1 MLLSSGNGL
10 THGIEYLEEV
20 LFIYEAEGYH
30 KGWKGDQFAVSK
42 SIEGLPINYSKRE
55 RQQVEMPL
63 LRRNGGI
70 SSNSVKLLLV
80 HVNEMQYTPKSGCQI
95 NHNLYSLHFKG
106 PEKKK
111 LADSWQLV
119 SRLHNLTP
127 WLTKAILV
135 HIRRRRILMSH
146 TKPIWN
152 CHCS

>member
-95 NHNLYSLHFKG
+95 NNNLYSLHFKG

-111 LADSWQLV
+111 KTRNKKTRTRNQNKESKETSTEAS
-119 SRLHNLTP
+119 SGRG
-127 WLTKAILV
+127 
-135 HIRRRRILMSH
+135 
-146 TKPIWN
+146 KPISGW
-152 CHCS
+152 C